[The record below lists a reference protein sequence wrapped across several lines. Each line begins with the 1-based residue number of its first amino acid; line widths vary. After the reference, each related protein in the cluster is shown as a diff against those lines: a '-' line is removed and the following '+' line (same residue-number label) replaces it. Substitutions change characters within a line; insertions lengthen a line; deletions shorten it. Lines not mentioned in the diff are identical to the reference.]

1 MPKLNSAG
9 LGKPPGGGGP
19 QGEMLNILES
29 VQSSTLSKSYFFTV
43 HDVDEGQELF

>member
-9 LGKPPGGGGP
+9 LGKPGGGGP

-29 VQSSTLSKSYFFTV
+29 VQSSTLSKSYLFTV